1 MRDIRVGEPEII
13 RRVPRSA
20 FNSLL
25 QCPQFA
31 GPSRLER
38 RRGKNLNRVSASSG
52 FGGLPSQCRGIVLAV
67 IIYNDHAQFATVILS
82 RERLNGLCNR
92 FRFIARWNQ
101 GKNAWPAAWRLMPR
115 NIIVKRV

>member
-1 MRDIRVGEPEII
+1 M
-13 RRVPRSA
+13 
-20 FNSLL
+20 
-25 QCPQFA
+25 
-31 GPSRLER
+31 
-38 RRGKNLNRVSASSG
+38 
-52 FGGLPSQCRGIVLAV
+52 